1 MAKTY
6 FVSNAS
12 NQSGKSTTAFNLA
25 LCFAALG
32 KETLLLDAGK
42 SSWISDIMK
51 IKSEFQLNKVSPFFS
66 YSKSLDIFLNDFE
79 IVLVDADLVNLES
92 VFQSIPGSAKLL
104 IPVETEYYGM
114 NELQEFLIKIERIS
128 LNIER
133 FVPVMVRNNSVS
145 SLKLID
151 ELKSHFGN
159 MVFEPGILRNYYL
172 ARQKDFHEFQQSDL
186 TEKAAVTYLNLANS
200 LLET

>member
-1 MAKTY
+1 MAKIY
-6 FVSNAS
+6 FISNAS

-25 LCFAALG
+25 LCFAAFG

-42 SSWISDIMK
+42 SSWISDILK
-51 IKSEFQLNKVSPFFS
+51 IESEFQLNKVSPFFS

-92 VFQSIPGSAKLL
+92 VFQSIPGSVKLL
-104 IPVETEYYGM
+104 IPVESEYYGM
-114 NELQEFLIKIERIS
+114 NELQEFLNESEAINLDIEK
-128 LNIER
+128 

-145 SLKLID
+145 SLKLIK

-159 MVFEPGILRNYYL
+159 LVFEPGILRNYYL
-172 ARQKDFHEFQQSDL
+172 TRQKDFKEFHQSNL